1 MQAWSHERNSCSAI
15 LERRR
20 LLLHC
25 VRRTSKVSNLL
36 PKMLKTHDLRRLKE
50 KWRKVKKQWRAAAPK
65 KTAARGPAGS
75 KWNRQLKN
83 GEKQSEPGS
92 PARPEI

>member
-1 MQAWSHERNSCSAI
+1 MDDSPTAQS
-15 LERRR
+15 
-20 LLLHC
+20 
-25 VRRTSKVSNLL
+25 
-36 PKMLKTHDLRRLKE
+36 LKE
-50 KWRKVKKQWRAAAPK
+50 EDGCCTVLEGHQGEQAPAQTNQDPRAATTRGKWRKVKKQWRAAAPK